1 MCLGSGRPLLW
12 RTEYQPVAD
21 CCPFGLIMQSPGI
34 DFMFFIAARY
44 SEIIVVVIVIVIVI
58 GRRADR
64 SVRDSG

>member
-1 MCLGSGRPLLW
+1 
-12 RTEYQPVAD
+12 
-21 CCPFGLIMQSPGI
+21 MQSPGI